1 MTASMND
8 RPALDQETI
17 VATAVRLAD
26 TEGLEGLS
34 MRRLAQDLGVQAMSL
49 YHHVPNKESLLDRMV
64 DAVFAEIDK
73 PAADGP
79 WRAAMARRAR
89 SAREVLNRHRW
100 ATPLMDS
107 RREPGPNTL
116 GHHEAVLDCLR
127 EGGFSVA
134 LAAHAFSLL
143 DAYIFGFVLQ
153 EQALPFENPEE
164 AQSVAIAIG
173 DQMGDAY
180 PRMTEM
186 LTQHVLKGDYDYALE
201 FDYGLELIL
210 DGLEQRGT
218 AELGSGPAA
227 SAGPSAATST
237 ATTGGER

>member
-1 MTASMND
+1 MTASISD
-8 RPALDQETI
+8 RPALDLGTI
-17 VATAVRLAD
+17 VAAAVRLAD
-26 TEGLEGLS
+26 TEGLERLS
-34 MRRLAQDLGVQAMSL
+34 MRRLAQELGVQAMSL
-49 YHHVPNKESLLDRMV
+49 YHHVPNKENLLDRMV
-64 DAVFAEIDK
+64 DAVFAEIEK
-73 PAADGP
+73 PAAGGP
-79 WRAAMARRAR
+79 WREAMARRAR
-89 SAREVLNRHRW
+89 SARQVLNRHRW

-107 RREPGPNTL
+107 RREPGPSTL

-127 EGGFSVA
+127 VGGFSVA

-153 EQALPFENPEE
+153 EQALPFESPEE
-164 AQSVAIAIG
+164 ARAVATAIG
-173 DQMGDAY
+173 DQMGGAY

-186 LTQHVLKGDYDYALE
+186 LMQHVLKGDYDYALE

-218 AELGSGPAA
+218 AELGGDPAA
-227 SAGPSAATST
+227 SSITSSATST

>member
-1 MTASMND
+1 
-8 RPALDQETI
+8 
-17 VATAVRLAD
+17 
-26 TEGLEGLS
+26 
-34 MRRLAQDLGVQAMSL
+34 MRRQAQELGVQAMSL
-49 YHHVPNKESLLDRMV
+49 YHHVPNKENLLDRMV
-64 DAVFAEIDK
+64 DAVYAEVDK
-73 PAADGP
+73 PAARGP
-79 WRAAMARRAR
+79 WREAMARRAR

-107 RREPGPNTL
+107 RREPGPSTL

-127 EGGFSVA
+127 VGGFSVA

-153 EQALPFENPEE
+153 EQALPFESPDE
-164 AQSVAIAIG
+164 ARAVATAIG
-173 DQMGDAY
+173 EQMGDAY

-210 DGLEQRGT
+210 EGLEQRYN
-218 AELGSGPAA
+218 AALDGSPATIT
-227 SAGPSAATST
+227 ATST
-237 ATTGGER
+237 TTTGGKR